1 MKEDALQERPT
12 MDSELDRLKTVAR
25 ELWGDSWTIRVTRWA
40 DGSQQAFAFRSHGLA
55 DPDSDDDLYERER
68 MVLNDE
74 SSEYLIRRE
83 VYRQEDIVDIVD
95 REEGSIGE

>member
-1 MKEDALQERPT
+1 MKEDALRERPT
-12 MDSELDRLKTVAR
+12 VDSEVDRLETVAR
-25 ELWGDSWTIRVTRWA
+25 KLWGDTWTIQVTRWA
-40 DGSQQAFAFRSHGLA
+40 DESMQAFAFRSHGLA

-68 MVLNDE
+68 LVLDDE

-95 REEGSIGE
+95 REEGSIDE